1 MTAARQNRVMTVK
14 QETVGTK
21 KDFGLVGF
29 LEEKNVSYLIFPKSL
44 SPFKD
49 HKIVGIK
56 YDKVQPSKPLGR
68 VVQPSDSEAPRS
80 KRIRTTADLRPTLRG
95 AGETT
100 SPHFKVTVRFSAT
113 ADITQQIEARSKAE
127 ARARAVEV
135 AVPDLSRATITR
147 KVLKIQRVQ

>member
-1 MTAARQNRVMTVK
+1 MKAQATKTARFSAVVERSGKPEAAFLWTKPQQDRHFMTAARQNRVMTVK

-49 HKIVGIK
+49 HKIGGIK

-80 KRIRTTADLRPTLRG
+80 KRIRTTADLRPTLR
-95 AGETT
+95 
-100 SPHFKVTVRFSAT
+100 
-113 ADITQQIEARSKAE
+113 
-127 ARARAVEV
+127 
-135 AVPDLSRATITR
+135 
-147 KVLKIQRVQ
+147 